1 MQLDKS
7 SDSTRVSTK
16 RKCDRRSHLSD
27 AMRAQLG
34 PQTPGIGEKPC
45 IEKTMETRLGPSI
58 AEIISEWPSHSPR
71 QQQAGT
77 LTDQAPP
84 SSISRWL
91 EDMLSTPFDPHII
104 NYEHSR
110 GFIVPK
116 FMTLDIGNDALFC
129 KVFPIS
135 LHLSWFHRLPKHS
148 VNNFRDLSEAFVG
161 HCLCSTRHKQNIST
175 IQNIKM

>member
-1 MQLDKS
+1 MDKS
-7 SDSTRVSTK
+7 SDSTQVSTK
-16 RKCDRRSHLSD
+16 RKHDRRSHLSD

-45 IEKTMETRLGPSI
+45 IEKTMETRLGPSVV
-58 AEIISEWPSHSPR
+58 EIISEWPSHSPR

-91 EDMLSTPFDPHII
+91 EDMFSTPFGPHII
-104 NYEHSR
+104 TYEHSR

-116 FMTLDIGNDALFC
+116 FTTLDIGNDALFC
-129 KVFPIS
+129 KVFPTS
-135 LHLSWFHRLPKHS
+135 LHLSWFHRLPKYS
-148 VNNFRDLSEAFVG
+148 MNNFRDLSEAFVG